1 MADGQE
7 AVASGQW
14 PVASEGEGQM
24 ADGQEEVASGEW
36 RVASEGPEM
45 AGGGAG
51 GDDPV
56 LVSPVG
62 LGVQT
67 PPQTP
72 QKAPNEANLGMTE
85 GTKQQRVKAEK
96 RDSAKRERSQSA
108 ASERKVHGGR
118 DDRVE
123 TTVPAGEG
131 GGEARGDTSTA
142 GAQAVAENVVPG
154 QQEPPIVA
162 HETRRN
168 AGREVGTVVQPREG
182 MVQTGQPPTSGVN
195 PIPCRMNKA
204 GSASRPRLA
213 ASPVRTTG

>member
-1 MADGQE
+1 
-7 AVASGQW
+7 
-14 PVASEGEGQM
+14 M

-36 RVASEGPEM
+36 RVASEGQEM

-72 QKAPNEANLGMTE
+72 QKAPNEANLGMTQ
-85 GTKQQRVKAEK
+85 GTKRQRVKAEK

-131 GGEARGDTSTA
+131 GGEARGDTSPA

-154 QQEPPIVA
+154 QQGPPIIVPKPGGSQGA
-162 HETRRN
+162 RSEPRSKGSLIKLASALLVSKRN
-168 AGREVGTVVQPREG
+168 PR
-182 MVQTGQPPTSGVN
+182 
-195 PIPCRMNKA
+195 
-204 GSASRPRLA
+204 
-213 ASPVRTTG
+213 